1 MTAHRSFQRRRR
13 KTNLC
18 NRSLAPDILASPAVF
33 SSLLWR
39 SPVGWKTG
47 LVSSVRSS
55 CVSLESYLERCI
67 YCWKQLNTTEMNSIE
82 FYATAETIVTC
93 WSVLSYVARCPCL
106 VFAQAMC
113 NAHCAWCLNTKET
126 HCINSCTLVSD
137 PWCSFLPPK
146 VGREKS
152 LEQCEQSETSCNTFG
167 FDLIFISGYILS
179 CFYYRICIEF
189 FLSADIC
196 RITTQVNSSTFGGS
210 NHSNSRCLQLNN
222 S

>member
-1 MTAHRSFQRRRR
+1 MHLLLKATQHNWNELNRI
-13 KTNLC
+13 LC
-18 NRSLAPDILASPAVF
+18 NC
-33 SSLLWR
+33 WNY
-39 SPVGWKTG
+39 
-47 LVSSVRSS
+47 
-55 CVSLESYLERCI
+55 CHMLERT
-67 YCWKQLNTTEMNSIE
+67 QLRRQMS
-82 FYATAETIVTC
+82 
-93 WSVLSYVARCPCL
+93 LSGICSSHV
-106 VFAQAMC
+106 
-113 NAHCAWCLNTKET
+113 HLNTKET
-126 HCINSCTLVSD
+126 HCRNSCTLVSD